1 MNKIG
6 FIGCGN
12 LGKTMVEGIY
22 HSRLYTADCIYVADP
37 YSKNLSELYNLYN
50 IQVTQNTMTILE
62 DLDIVVLAVKP
73 ETIDSVMSQ
82 IKDALKPDA
91 IVISV
96 AAGVTLSHLSFK
108 LGENR
113 KLVRTMPN
121 TPALVGEAM
130 TAVTFN
136 EWVTEDE
143 KEQIIDIF
151 SCFGKAEIV
160 EEKSLDAVTAL
171 SGSGPAYIY
180 LVIEAMAD
188 GGVLEGLERDVATKL
203 AAQTVLGAAKMVLDS
218 GMHIGELKDM
228 LSTPGGTT
236 IEGLAV
242 LEAKGVRSAF
252 IEAERKAAEKSRK
265 LL

>member
-1 MNKIG
+1 MKKIG

-12 LGKTMVEGIY
+12 LGKAMVEGIY
-22 HSRLYTADCIYVADP
+22 QSGLFTSDCIYVADP
-37 YSKNLSELYNLYN
+37 YSKNLSELYNLYQ
-50 IQVTQNTMTILE
+50 IQVSQNTISILE
-62 DLDIVVLAVKP
+62 HLDIVILAVKP
-73 ETIDSVMSQ
+73 NMIDQVLND
-82 IKDALKPDA
+82 IKDSLKQDT
-91 IVISV
+91 IVVSV

-121 TPALVGEAM
+121 TPAMVGEAM
-130 TAVTFN
+130 TAVCFN
-136 EWVTEDE
+136 ERLTEEE
-143 KEQIIDIF
+143 KEEIIDIF

-160 EEKSLDAVTAL
+160 DEKCLDAVTAV

-188 GGVLEGLERDVATKL
+188 GGVLEGLERDVATKF

-218 GMHIGELKDM
+218 GMHIGQLKDM

-242 LEAKGVRSAF
+242 LEAKAVRSAF

>member
-12 LGKTMVEGIY
+12 LGKAMVEGIY

-50 IQVTQNTMTILE
+50 IQVSQNTMTILE
-62 DLDIVVLAVKP
+62 DLDVVVLAVKP
-73 ETIDSVMSQ
+73 ETIDGVMSE

-108 LGENR
+108 LGKNR
-113 KLVRTMPN
+113 KLVRSMPN

-160 EEKSLDAVTAL
+160 EETCLDAVTAL

-188 GGVLEGLERDVATKL
+188 GGVLEGLERGIATKL
-203 AAQTVLGAAKMVLDS
+203 AAQTVLGAAKMVLES